1 MDTFN
6 GIVSVGKTASLG
18 ARCGEVRWPEGWGRT
33 LAPLF

>member
-18 ARCGEVRWPEGWGRT
+18 ARCGEVRGQRGGVRP
-33 LAPLF
+33 